1 MVESDSIMGI
11 ILFLAFD
18 GRVTLTNGFVAD
30 LDSIVVFEI
39 TVFQNLQKNIIYL
52 KGFFYEFQEI
62 IIPEGG
68 IKRTLELEIGLFP
81 IMSVVS
87 EMIHDTIVVR
97 SQVQSRLH
105 FI

>member
-1 MVESDSIMGI
+1 MGI

-52 KGFFYEFQEI
+52 KGFCYEFLEI

-87 EMIHDTIVVR
+87 EIMI
-97 SQVQSRLH
+97 QSS
-105 FI
+105 FEAKFKAGCVSSKKK